1 MTKVADHLA
10 PDSSRRSRL
19 REAGLDLALALV
31 PLATLAATFWWL
43 FGLPVGY
50 LAQVAVAYLCLAFL
64 LVWYLPKGPPT
75 RGLGAANR
83 VTLGRAALVLPLS
96 ALAVQPILLPD
107 AMAWLI
113 IALATIATVLDG
125 VDGWVAR
132 RSETASPFGA
142 RFDME
147 LDSFLMLVLSLL
159 VWRSGK
165 VGAWAILI
173 GLPHYLYVAAGWVWP
188 MLRAELPPSVR
199 RKAVCVAQG
208 TLLLVCLGPIIPPA
222 LATASAAAAL
232 ALLAWSFAVD
242 IHWLYRWGPDG
253 RAS

>member
-1 MTKVADHLA
+1 MTKVAHHSA

-19 REAGLDLALALV
+19 RKAGRDLTLALV
-31 PLATLAATFWWL
+31 PLATLSATFWWL

-50 LAQVAVAYLCLAFL
+50 LAQVTVAYLLLAGL

-83 VTLGRAALVLPLS
+83 VTLGRATLVLPLS
-96 ALAVQPILLPD
+96 ALAVQPILLTN
-107 AMAWLI
+107 ALAWLI
-113 IALATIATVLDG
+113 IALGTVAMVLDG

-132 RSETASPFGA
+132 QSDTSSPFGA

-147 LDSFLMLVLSLL
+147 LDSFLMLVLSIL

-173 GLPHYLYVAAGWVWP
+173 GLPRYLYVAAGWAWP
-188 MLRAELPPSVR
+188 ILRAELPHSVR

-208 TLLLVCLGPIIPPA
+208 VLLLVCLGPIIPPA
-222 LATASAAAAL
+222 LATAAAAAAL
-232 ALLAWSFAVD
+232 ALLVWSFAVD
-242 IHWLYRWGPDG
+242 ILWLARWGPSG
-253 RAS
+253 RDS